1 MRRRFPGGQSI
12 RVTARRIAIIGA
24 AIALPLGASAA
35 VASAAPAPDVSDQ
48 AAHLPV
54 ALAEALQH
62 DLQLSPE
69 DYLRRSELAQ
79 ELAEFADIAKVQYP
93 DAFAGS
99 WLDNDGR
106 AQIGIAPGPQADPAR
121 AAAEQAGFGVVDVA
135 KSGTALENELDA
147 LRNWLAT
154 QAPPIATA
162 VRGAAIDP
170 VSNSV
175 VVRVAD
181 LPGGLQLPDF
191 LSPLKVLVTPAPQD
205 APIGPVPA
213 ADPVAEALPST
224 AMAGGDAY
232 VSVLDNSGM
241 RCSLGFNGSQNGQVV
256 NITAGHCN
264 PDLPSAGG
272 PNAASVYELRQFD
285 ILGPKIGTFA
295 RSSLDSSDFSIVAI
309 NDTSAARFQNNAVR
323 VPGAAPLFVDG
334 VAQPVVG
341 APVCKSGSRTGFS
354 CGTVAAIDATVKV
367 GERQLTGA
375 FASTICALPGDSG
388 GSIVTGTKA
397 LGVSSAS
404 SVAEYPVCEIPNLL
418 GQLNGD
424 TPILFA
430 TPVATILAENPGL
443 QVRTS

>member
-1 MRRRFPGGQSI
+1 MRRHSLA
-12 RVTARRIAIIGA
+12 TARRVAIIGA
-24 AIALPLGASAA
+24 AIALPLGASTTT
-35 VASAAPAPDVSDQ
+35 VSAAPDPDAGLSDQ

-54 ALAEALQH
+54 ELAEALQH
-62 DLQLSPE
+62 DLQLTPE
-69 DYLRRSELAQ
+69 EYLRRSELAQ
-79 ELAEFADIAKVQYP
+79 QLAAFADIAKVQYP
-93 DAFAGS
+93 DAFSGS
-99 WLDNDGR
+99 WLDSSGR
-106 AQIGIAPGPQADPAR
+106 PQVGVAPGPQAAPAR
-121 AAAEQAGFGVVDVA
+121 TAIEQAGFGVVEVA
-135 KSGTALENELDA
+135 KSESTLETELDA

-154 QAPPIATA
+154 QAPTIAAA
-162 VRGAAIDP
+162 VRGASIDP

-175 VVRVAD
+175 VVHVAD

-191 LSPLKVLVTPAPQD
+191 LPPLKILVTPAPQD
-205 APIGPVPA
+205 APTEPVPA

-232 VSVLDNSGM
+232 VSVLNNNGM
-241 RCSLGFNGSQNGQVV
+241 RCSLGFNGTRGGQVV

-264 PDLPSAGG
+264 PDLPAAGG

-295 RSSLDSSDFSIVAI
+295 RSSLDSRDFSIIAI
-309 NDTSAARFQNNAVR
+309 NNASAARFQNNGVR

-354 CGTVAAIDATVKV
+354 CGTVAAVDATVKV

-388 GSIVTGTKA
+388 GPIVTGTKA

-404 SVAEYPVCEIPNLL
+404 SVADYPVCDIPNIL
-418 GQLNGD
+418 GQLTGD
-424 TPILFA
+424 TPMLFA
-430 TPVATILAENPGL
+430 TPVATIIAENPGL
-443 QVRTS
+443 QVRAS